1 MMKMRYG
8 SGWVIGLMLLTLTTP
23 VTGLAEPH
31 GNDGAVFVMTGSTDP
46 ARGNEV
52 AMYRRDR
59 SGDLTLLGFF
69 PTGRLEANQPQ
80 FGAGP
85 SPTTTLLGIPVPATA
100 DGHGSSNSLLL
111 GENRRCL
118 FAVNAGSNTVSS
130 FEAERDRLR
139 LASVVDS
146 RGGLGARFPV
156 SIAVSGSRVYVLN
169 SGDVGSVVGFDVRHE
184 CELTPIPGAARS
196 LAGIADSFPF
206 PEPGEV
212 LTTPGQISFSPD
224 GRRLVVSIKGGD
236 VPGPGFLPNGRMAVF
251 PVGAGG
257 QLGNPTVTPFDATAG
272 RGGPFSFLFTDNH
285 TLFVTHANSQS
296 VGTYRI
302 NANNT
307 LSLLSGPLLTG
318 GLAPCWL
325 DRKDDFVVVASFGGI
340 PLVGAVPDGNGRL
353 DVYRLNRDGTAGST
367 GKSFDYPAP
376 GPGRSGNHAI
386 DVRVAGDFLYFVQPR
401 VGQVGR
407 VTIERTGALTEPAT
421 FGGFAEGVEPFAGL
435 NPGIN
440 DFLTRCFLQDAD
452 ADNRSPE
459 CRRGSPQG
467 IAGF

>member
-1 MMKMRYG
+1 MKVRYG
-8 SGWVIGLMLLTLTTP
+8 IGWVAGFILLALTTP
-23 VTGLAEPH
+23 VATFADPH
-31 GNDGAVFVMTGSTDP
+31 GNEGAVFVLTGSTDP
-46 ARGNEV
+46 DRGNEV

-59 SGDLTLLGFF
+59 AGDLTLLGFF

-100 DGHGSSNSLLL
+100 DGHGSSNSLML

-139 LASVVDS
+139 LTGVVDA

-156 SIAVSGSRVYVLN
+156 SIAVHGSRVYVLN
-169 SGDVGSVVGFDVRHE
+169 SGDQGSVVGFDVRRA
-184 CELTPIPGAARS
+184 CELVPIPGGARS
-196 LAGIADSFPF
+196 LAGITDSFPF

-212 LTTPGQISFSPD
+212 LTTPGQISLSPD

-236 VPGPGFLPNGRMAVF
+236 VPGPGFLPNGRVAVF

-257 QLGNPTVTPFDATAG
+257 QLGDPTVTPFDATTG
-272 RGGPFSFLFTDNH
+272 RGGPFGFVFTDNR

-296 VGTYRI
+296 VGTYRL
-302 NANNT
+302 NADYT
-307 LSLLSGPLLTG
+307 LSLLSGPFLTG

-325 DRKDDFVVVASFGGI
+325 DRKGDIVVVASFGGI
-340 PLVGAVPDGNGRL
+340 PLVGAVPDANGRL
-353 DVYRLNRDGTAGST
+353 DAYRLNSDGTT
-367 GKSFDYPAP
+367 GPTGEAFDYPAP

-386 DVRVAGDFLYFVQPR
+386 DVRVVGDYLYFVQPR
-401 VGQVGR
+401 IGQVGR
-407 VTIERTGALTEPAT
+407 VTVKSSGALTEAAT
-421 FGGFAEGVEPFAGL
+421 FGGLAEGVEPFVGL

-440 DFLTRCFLQDAD
+440 DFLVRCFDQDAD
-452 ADNRSPE
+452 ANNRSPE
-459 CRRGSPQG
+459 CRRGSAQG